1 MYNYVISLPN
11 NSGPAFFSL
20 LLEGETS
27 YNRRDLLRAYSD
39 QNDEELNEP
48 EQQNQNPS
56 STTSS
61 LYTSPP
67 WLLLAKSAVPNV
79 DGMMLALKVVAG
91 QRSLSRPIDPNP
103 THRRLQ
109 LHLRPTMGPNL
120 RTHLILTPR
129 TTLPRACATTSST
142 SLRTPL
148 LNLSSSMSSAL
159 LFTSMAMRA
168 THQPLLGIIM
178 LVILRPCRRTN
189 TSRR

>member
-1 MYNYVISLPN
+1 M
-11 NSGPAFFSL
+11 
-20 LLEGETS
+20 
-27 YNRRDLLRAYSD
+27 DLLRAYSD
-39 QNDEELNEP
+39 QNDEKLNEP

-56 STTSS
+56 STTLS

-79 DGMMLALKVVAG
+79 DDTMLALKVVAG
-91 QRSLSRPIDPNP
+91 QRSLSRPIDPTQHIVGFNS
-103 THRRLQ
+103 TYDQ
-109 LHLRPTMGPNL
+109 LWAPIYGPSYPY
-120 RTHLILTPR
+120 TKDGIA
-129 TTLPRACATTSST
+129 RACATTSST

-148 LNLSSSMSSAL
+148 LNLSSSMSSAI

-168 THQPLLGIIM
+168 TQQPLLGIIM